1 MIRQPPPIPQGR
13 QRSTPWS
20 PVLLSALVYPG
31 TGQCAQR
38 RWTAATVFGVS
49 FTLTLGWFVARLV
62 QIMTAYYELAFR
74 FDTATGAAPSARA
87 LMWPFA
93 LSLLVYV
100 ACLVDAAIG
109 ARRT

>member
-1 MIRQPPPIPQGR
+1 M
-13 QRSTPWS
+13 PWS

-38 RWTAATVFGVS
+38 RWSAAALFGVT
-49 FTLTLGWFVARLV
+49 FTLALGWFVTRLV

-87 LMWPFA
+87 LLWPFA
-93 LSLLVYV
+93 LSLVIYV
-100 ACLVDAAIG
+100 ACLVDAATSV
-109 ARRT
+109 RQT